1 MEQSVQEQPKQAAS
15 FSFNRA
21 PGEFLSFLRGVNE
34 RTITL
39 TAIVV
44 AVAWVP
50 PAALSALRGGAA
62 LLSFLTDY
70 ATQSRFLIIL
80 PVLILASPNVHER
93 LCLVAHHLEIFIPQN
108 QLARFQTN
116 WASFERLRDSRVAL
130 AIILLVTYGAVLG
143 LAENLGPESSAVL
156 PWWRYGGG
164 GFRWASLAGTWA
176 VFISYPILIYFT
188 LLWLW
193 RQLLWTRFM
202 RSTARLDLRLIAA
215 HPDGLGGIGLIESA
229 FRGQRPFSFCM
240 GAAVAGAVANRVL
253 HHGEALTSFGYD
265 AAFLVGAVL
274 LVCVAPYF
282 VFTPKLM
289 QMRRRGMLSYGEFA
303 CFVGE
308 QFEKKWLK
316 QPGAFNQDV
325 ITASD
330 FSATNNLY
338 GIVRNIDDIRMVPV
352 GRFDFYVVLV
362 VAFVPAIP
370 VLIGSIPF
378 DVIVRGAVKLLF

>member
-15 FSFNRA
+15 FSFNSA
-21 PGEFLSFLRGVNE
+21 PGKFLSFLHGVNE
-34 RTITL
+34 RTVTL
-39 TAIVV
+39 TAVTI

-50 PAALSALRGGAA
+50 AAVLSAFRGGAA
-62 LLSFLTDY
+62 LLSFFTDY

-80 PVLILASPNVHER
+80 PVLILAAPNVNKR
-93 LCLVAHHLEIFIPQN
+93 LCLVAHHFETFIPQT
-108 QLARFQTN
+108 QLARFHTN
-116 WASFERLRDSRVAL
+116 WASFERLRDSRITQ
-130 AIILLVTYGAVLG
+130 AIILLVTYGTIVWLS
-143 LAENLGPESSAVL
+143 EHVGPESSAVL
-156 PWWRYGGG
+156 PWWKEGGG
-164 GFRWASLAGTWA
+164 GFRWASLAGTW
-176 VFISYPILIYFT
+176 VMFISYPILIYFT

-229 FRGQRPFSFCM
+229 FRGQRPFSFCL
-240 GAAVAGAVANRVL
+240 GTGLAGGVANRVL
-253 HHGEALTSFGYD
+253 RHGEALSSFGYD

-289 QMRRRGMLSYGEFA
+289 QMRRRGLLRYGEFA

-352 GRFDFYVVLV
+352 GRFDFYAVLV

-370 VLIGSIPF
+370 VVLGSIPF
-378 DVIVRGAVKLLF
+378 DVLAHGAIKMLF